1 MSIFKPTR
9 IYRNKYFGE
18 PDQMELPVIHLPD
31 IQANLPEIPITL
43 TRVGVT
49 DVKKL
54 VEVARKDKRP
64 IVLVSTFDIFVD
76 LPSNRKGANLSRN
89 FEAIDAV
96 LEEMITAP
104 VYEIEDL
111 CGEVAKRLIDRHE
124 YALNAEVR
132 MRSEYIIKRE
142 TPMTKIKCQEVV
154 NIFAEARAIR
164 GEELDVRKLV
174 GAEVLG
180 ITACPCAQE
189 ILRDKAK
196 KELKALGVK
205 SEVIREF
212 LNRVPMPTHNQRGR
226 GIISIEVH
234 DSNFVS
240 IDRIIN
246 IIENSM
252 SSQMFELLKRSDEAA
267 IVELAHKNPKFVEDC
282 VRTMAQKIVN
292 EFPELPDD
300 SIITVKQINEESI
313 HRHNA
318 FAERKSTLGEL
329 RQEINNIS

>member
-1 MSIFKPTR
+1 
-9 IYRNKYFGE
+9 
-18 PDQMELPVIHLPD
+18 MELPVVYLPD
-31 IQANLPEIPITL
+31 IQANLPDIPITL

-76 LPSNRKGANLSRN
+76 LPSDRKGANLSRN
-89 FEAIDAV
+89 FEAIDEV
-96 LEEMITAP
+96 LEQMIKSP

-111 CGEVAKRLIDRHE
+111 CGEVSKRLIDRHE

-132 MRSEYIIKRE
+132 MKAEYVVKRE
-142 TPMTKIKCQEVV
+142 TPVSKISCQEVV

-164 GEELDVRKLV
+164 DNDLIVRKMI

-189 ILRDKAK
+189 IMRDKAK
-196 KELKALGVK
+196 KELKALGVEGDIIK
-205 SEVIREF
+205 KF

-226 GIISIEVH
+226 GIISIEVQ
-234 DSNFVS
+234 DTNFVS
-240 IDRIIN
+240 LDRIIN

-252 SSQMFELLKRSDEAA
+252 SSQMFELLKRTDEAA
-267 IVELAHKNPKFVEDC
+267 VVERAHKNPKFVEDC
-282 VRTMAQKIVN
+282 VRDMAQKVVK

-300 SIITVKQINEESI
+300 SIIIIKQINEESI

-318 FAERKSTLGEL
+318 FAERTSTLGEL
-329 RQEINNIS
+329 RHELNNIGK

>member
-1 MSIFKPTR
+1 
-9 IYRNKYFGE
+9 
-18 PDQMELPVIHLPD
+18 MELPVVHLPD
-31 IQANLPEIPITL
+31 IQANLPDIPLTL

-76 LPSNRKGANLSRN
+76 LPSDRKGANLSRN
-89 FEAIDAV
+89 FEAIDEV
-96 LEEMITAP
+96 LEEMIRSP

-111 CGEVAKRLIDRHE
+111 CGEVSKRLIDRHE

-132 MRSEYIIKRE
+132 MKSEYIVKRE
-142 TPMTKIKCQEVV
+142 TPVTKIKCQEVV

-164 GEELDVRKLV
+164 GSVLTIRKMV

-189 ILRDKAK
+189 IMRDKAK
-196 KELKALGVK
+196 KELKALGVDSDIIK
-205 SEVIREF
+205 KF
-212 LNRVPMPTHNQRGR
+212 LSRVPMPTHNQRGR
-226 GIISIEVH
+226 GIISI
-234 DSNFVS
+234 DAQDTNFVS
-240 IDRIIN
+240 LDRIIN

-252 SSQMFELLKRSDEAA
+252 SSSMFELLKRSDEAA
-267 IVELAHKNPKFVEDC
+267 IVERAHKNPKFVEDC
-282 VRTMAQKIVN
+282 VRSMAQKVVKI
-292 EFPELPDD
+292 FPELPDD
-300 SIITVKQINEESI
+300 SVITIKQINEESI

-329 RQEINNIS
+329 RQEINNIGK

>member
-1 MSIFKPTR
+1 
-9 IYRNKYFGE
+9 
-18 PDQMELPVIHLPD
+18 MELPVVHLPD
-31 IQANLPEIPITL
+31 IQANQPEIPITL

-54 VEVARKDKRP
+54 VEVARKNKRP
-64 IVLVSTFDIFVD
+64 IVLLSTFDIFVD

-89 FEAIDAV
+89 FEAIDEV
-96 LEEMITAP
+96 LEEMIASP
-104 VYEIEDL
+104 IYEIEDL
-111 CGEVAKRLIDRHE
+111 CSEVAKRLIGRHE

-132 MRSEYIIKRE
+132 MKSEYVLKRE
-142 TPMTKIKCQEVV
+142 TPATKIKCQEVV
-154 NIFAEARAIR
+154 NIFAEAKAIR
-164 GEELDVRKLV
+164 DKNLTVRKLV

-189 ILRDKAK
+189 IMRDKAK
-196 KELKALGVK
+196 KELKSLGVGNDAIK
-205 SEVIREF
+205 KF
-212 LNRVPMPTHNQRGR
+212 LNHVPMPTHNQRGR
-226 GIISIEVH
+226 GVISIEVH
-234 DSNFVS
+234 DNNFVS
-240 IDRIIN
+240 LEKIID

-267 IVELAHKNPKFVEDC
+267 IVERAHKNPRFVEDC
-282 VRTMAQKIVN
+282 VRSMAHKIVR

-300 SIITVKQINEESI
+300 SIITIKQINEESI

-329 RQEINNIS
+329 RQEINNIG

>member
-1 MSIFKPTR
+1 MK
-9 IYRNKYFGE
+9 
-18 PDQMELPVIHLPD
+18 LPVVHLPD
-31 IQANLPEIPITL
+31 IQANQPEIPITL

-76 LPSNRKGANLSRN
+76 LPSDRKGANLSRN
-89 FEAIDAV
+89 FEAIDEV
-96 LEEMITAP
+96 LEEMIASP

-111 CGEVAKRLIDRHE
+111 CSEVAKRLIDRHE
-124 YALNAEVR
+124 YALIAEVR
-132 MRSEYIIKRE
+132 MKSEYVLKRE
-142 TPMTKIKCQEVV
+142 TPATKIKCQEVV
-154 NIFAEARAIR
+154 NIFAEAKAIR
-164 GEELDVRKLV
+164 GKNLTIRKLV

-189 ILRDKAK
+189 IMIDKAR
-196 KELKALGVK
+196 KELKTLGVE
-205 SEVIREF
+205 SDVIRKF
-212 LNRVPMPTHNQRGR
+212 LGNVPMPTHNQRGR

-234 DSNFVS
+234 DSHFVS
-240 IDRIIN
+240 LEKIIN

-252 SSQMFELLKRSDEAA
+252 SSQMFELLKRADEAA
-267 IVELAHKNPKFVEDC
+267 IVERAHKNPKFVEDC
-282 VRTMAQKIVN
+282 VRTMAQKIVL

-300 SIITVKQINEESI
+300 SVIVIKQINEESI

-329 RQEINNIS
+329 RQEINNIG

>member
-1 MSIFKPTR
+1 
-9 IYRNKYFGE
+9 
-18 PDQMELPVIHLPD
+18 MELPVIHLPD
-31 IQANLPEIPITL
+31 IQANLPEIPLTL

-64 IVLVSTFDIFVD
+64 VVLVSTFDIFVD
-76 LPSNRKGANLSRN
+76 LPSDRKGANLSRN
-89 FEAIDAV
+89 FEAIDEV
-96 LEEMITAP
+96 LEEMIKSP

-111 CGEVAKRLIDRHE
+111 CGEVSKRLIDRHE

-132 MRSEYIIKRE
+132 MKSEYIVKRE
-142 TPMTKIKCQEVV
+142 TPVTKIKCQEVV

-164 GEELDVRKLV
+164 GNELTVRKMV

-189 ILRDKAK
+189 IMRDKAK
-196 KELKALGVK
+196 KELKALGVDGDIIK
-205 SEVIREF
+205 TFMS
-212 LNRVPMPTHNQRGR
+212 RVPMPTHNQRGR
-226 GIISIEVH
+226 GIISIDVQ

-240 IDRIIN
+240 IDRIIG

-267 IVELAHKNPKFVEDC
+267 VVERAHKNPKFVEDC
-282 VRTMAQKIVN
+282 VRSMAQKVVK

-300 SIITVKQINEESI
+300 SVITVKQINEESI

-329 RQEINNIS
+329 RQEISNIGK

>member
-1 MSIFKPTR
+1 
-9 IYRNKYFGE
+9 
-18 PDQMELPVIHLPD
+18 MELPVVHLPD
-31 IQANLPEIPITL
+31 IQANLPDIPITL

-76 LPSNRKGANLSRN
+76 LPSDRKGANLSRN
-89 FEAIDAV
+89 FEAIDEV
-96 LEEMITAP
+96 LEEMITSP

-111 CGEVAKRLIDRHE
+111 CGEVSKRLIDRHE

-132 MRSEYIIKRE
+132 MRSEYIVRQE
-142 TPMTKIKCQEVV
+142 TPVTKIKCQEVV
-154 NIFAEARAIR
+154 NIFAEAKAIR
-164 GEELDVRKLV
+164 GSDLIVRKMI

-189 ILRDKAK
+189 IMRDKAK
-196 KELKALGVK
+196 KELKALGVEGAIIK
-205 SEVIREF
+205 KF

-226 GIISIEVH
+226 GIISIEVQ

-240 IDRIIN
+240 LERIIN

-267 IVELAHKNPKFVEDC
+267 VVERAHKNPKFVEDC
-282 VRTMAQKIVN
+282 VRNMAQKVVM
-292 EFPELPDD
+292 EFPELADD
-300 SIITVKQINEESI
+300 SIIIIKQINEESI

-329 RQEINNIS
+329 RQEINNIGK

>member
-1 MSIFKPTR
+1 
-9 IYRNKYFGE
+9 
-18 PDQMELPVIHLPD
+18 MELPVIYLPD

-189 ILRDKAK
+189 IMRDKAK
-196 KELKALGVK
+196 NELKALGVK
-205 SEVIREF
+205 DGVIREF

>member
-1 MSIFKPTR
+1 
-9 IYRNKYFGE
+9 
-18 PDQMELPVIHLPD
+18 MELPIIYLPD
-31 IQANLPEIPITL
+31 IQANIPEIAITL

-89 FEAIDAV
+89 FEAIDEV
-96 LEEMITAP
+96 LEEMIIAP
-104 VYEIEDL
+104 IYEIEDL
-111 CGEVAKRLIDRHE
+111 CGEVARRLIHRHE

-132 MRSEYIIKRE
+132 MKSEYVIKRE
-142 TPMTKIKCQEVV
+142 TPETKIKCQEVV
-154 NIFAEARAIR
+154 NIFAEAKAIR
-164 GEELDVRKLV
+164 DEKLKVRKLV

-189 ILRDKAK
+189 IMRDKAK
-196 KELKALGVK
+196 KELKALGV
-205 SEVIREF
+205 ENDVIKKF

-234 DSNFVS
+234 DNNFVS
-240 IDRIIN
+240 LEKIIS

-252 SSQMFELLKRSDEAA
+252 SSQMFELLKRSDEAT
-267 IVELAHKNPKFVEDC
+267 IVELAHKHPKFVEDC
-282 VRTMAQKIVN
+282 VRTMAQKIVE

-300 SIITVKQINEESI
+300 SIITIKQINEESI

-329 RQEINNIS
+329 RQEINNIG

>member
-1 MSIFKPTR
+1 
-9 IYRNKYFGE
+9 
-18 PDQMELPVIHLPD
+18 MELPVIYLPD
-31 IQANLPEIPITL
+31 IQANLPDIPITL

-132 MRSEYIIKRE
+132 MKSEYIIKRE

-154 NIFAEARAIR
+154 NIFAEAKAIR

-189 ILRDKAK
+189 IMRDKAK
-196 KELKALGVK
+196 NELKTLGVK
-205 SEVIREF
+205 DEVIREF

-282 VRTMAQKIVN
+282 VRTMAQKIVI

>member
-1 MSIFKPTR
+1 MK
-9 IYRNKYFGE
+9 
-18 PDQMELPVIHLPD
+18 LPVIHLPD

-64 IVLVSTFDIFVD
+64 IVLVSIFDIFVD

-89 FEAIDAV
+89 FEAIDEV
-96 LEEMITAP
+96 LEEMIASP

-132 MRSEYIIKRE
+132 MKSEYVLKRE
-142 TPMTKIKCQEVV
+142 TPATKIKCQEVV
-154 NIFAEARAIR
+154 NIFAEAKAIR
-164 GEELDVRKLV
+164 GKTLTIRKLV

-189 ILRDKAK
+189 IMRDRAK
-196 KELKALGVK
+196 KELKTLGVDNDI
-205 SEVIREF
+205 IRKF
-212 LNRVPMPTHNQRGR
+212 LGKVPMPTHNQRGR

-234 DSNFVS
+234 NSHFVS
-240 IDRIIN
+240 LEKIIE

-267 IVELAHKNPKFVEDC
+267 IVERAHKNPKFVEDC

-300 SIITVKQINEESI
+300 SIIIIKQINEESI

-329 RQEINNIS
+329 RQEINSIV

>member
-1 MSIFKPTR
+1 MK
-9 IYRNKYFGE
+9 
-18 PDQMELPVIHLPD
+18 LPVIHLPD
-31 IQANLPEIPITL
+31 IQANQPEIPITL

-64 IVLVSTFDIFVD
+64 IVLVSIFDIFVD

-89 FEAIDAV
+89 FEAIDEV
-96 LEEMITAP
+96 LEEMIASP

-132 MRSEYIIKRE
+132 MKSEYILKRE
-142 TPMTKIKCQEVV
+142 TPATKIKCQEVV
-154 NIFAEARAIR
+154 NIFAEAKAIR
-164 GEELDVRKLV
+164 GKTLTIRKLV

-189 ILRDKAK
+189 IMRDKAK
-196 KELKALGVK
+196 KELKTLGVE
-205 SEVIREF
+205 SDIIRKF
-212 LNRVPMPTHNQRGR
+212 LGKVPMPTHNQRGR

-234 DSNFVS
+234 DNHFVS
-240 IDRIIN
+240 LEKIIE

-267 IVELAHKNPKFVEDC
+267 IVERAHKNPKFVEDC

-300 SIITVKQINEESI
+300 SIIIIKQINEESI

-329 RQEINNIS
+329 RQEINSIV

>member
-1 MSIFKPTR
+1 
-9 IYRNKYFGE
+9 
-18 PDQMELPVIHLPD
+18 MELPVIYLPD

-189 ILRDKAK
+189 IMRDKAK
-196 KELKALGVK
+196 NELKALGVK
-205 SEVIREF
+205 DEVIREF

-329 RQEINNIS
+329 RQEINSIS

>member
-1 MSIFKPTR
+1 
-9 IYRNKYFGE
+9 
-18 PDQMELPVIHLPD
+18 MELPVIHLPD

-64 IVLVSTFDIFVD
+64 IVLVSIFDIFVD

-89 FEAIDAV
+89 FEAIDEV
-96 LEEMITAP
+96 LEEMIASP

-132 MRSEYIIKRE
+132 MKSEYILKRE
-142 TPMTKIKCQEVV
+142 TPSTKIKCQEVV
-154 NIFAEARAIR
+154 NIFAEAKAVR
-164 GEELDVRKLV
+164 GKTLTIRKLV

-189 ILRDKAK
+189 IMRDKAK
-196 KELKALGVK
+196 KELRNLGV
-205 SEVIREF
+205 ENDIIRKF
-212 LNRVPMPTHNQRGR
+212 LGKVPMPTHNQRGR

-234 DSNFVS
+234 DSHFVS
-240 IDRIIN
+240 LEKIIE

-267 IVELAHKNPKFVEDC
+267 IVERAHQNPKFVEDC

-300 SIITVKQINEESI
+300 SVIIIKQINEESI

-329 RQEINNIS
+329 RQEISNIL

>member
-1 MSIFKPTR
+1 MR
-9 IYRNKYFGE
+9 
-18 PDQMELPVIHLPD
+18 LPVVHLPD
-31 IQANLPEIPITL
+31 IQANQPEIALTL

-76 LPSNRKGANLSRN
+76 LPSDRKGANLSRN
-89 FEAIDAV
+89 FEAIDEV
-96 LEEMITAP
+96 LEEMIASP

-111 CGEVAKRLIDRHE
+111 CGEVAKRLIQRHE
-124 YALNAEVR
+124 YAFNAEVR
-132 MRSEYIIKRE
+132 MKSEYVLKRE
-142 TPMTKIKCQEVV
+142 TPATKIKCQEVV
-154 NIFAEARAIR
+154 NIFAEAKAIR
-164 GEELDVRKLV
+164 GKDVTIRKLV

-189 ILRDKAK
+189 IMMDKAR
-196 KELKALGVK
+196 KELKTLGVASDIIK
-205 SEVIREF
+205 KF
-212 LNRVPMPTHNQRGR
+212 LNNVPMPTHNQRGR
-226 GIISIEVH
+226 GIISLEVH
-234 DSNFVS
+234 DKHFVS
-240 IDRIIN
+240 LEKIIN

-252 SSQMFELLKRSDEAA
+252 SSQMFELLKRADEAV
-267 IVELAHKNPKFVEDC
+267 IVERAHKNPKFVEDC
-282 VRTMAQKIVN
+282 VRTMAQKVVM

-300 SIITVKQINEESI
+300 SVIVIKQINEESI
-313 HRHNA
+313 HQHNA

>member
-1 MSIFKPTR
+1 MK
-9 IYRNKYFGE
+9 
-18 PDQMELPVIHLPD
+18 LPVVHLPD
-31 IQANLPEIPITL
+31 IQANQPEIPITL

-76 LPSNRKGANLSRN
+76 LPSDRKGANLSRN
-89 FEAIDAV
+89 FEAIDEV
-96 LEEMITAP
+96 LEEMIASP

-124 YALNAEVR
+124 YALIAEVR
-132 MRSEYIIKRE
+132 MKSEYVLKRE
-142 TPMTKIKCQEVV
+142 TPATKLNCQEVV
-154 NIFAEARAIR
+154 NIFAEAKAIR
-164 GEELDVRKLV
+164 GKILTIRKLV

-189 ILRDKAK
+189 IMVDKAR
-196 KELKALGVK
+196 KELKKLGV
-205 SEVIREF
+205 EFEIIRKF
-212 LNRVPMPTHNQRGR
+212 LNNVPMPTHNQRGR
-226 GIISIEVH
+226 GIISIEVQNSH
-234 DSNFVS
+234 FVS
-240 IDRIIN
+240 LEKIIN
-246 IIENSM
+246 IIEHSM
-252 SSQMFELLKRSDEAA
+252 SSQMFELLKRTDEAM
-267 IVELAHKNPKFVEDC
+267 IVERAHKNPKFVEDC
-282 VRTMAQKIVN
+282 VRTMAQKIVK

-300 SIITVKQINEESI
+300 SVIVIKQINEESI

-329 RQEINNIS
+329 RQEINNIG

>member
-1 MSIFKPTR
+1 MK
-9 IYRNKYFGE
+9 
-18 PDQMELPVIHLPD
+18 LPVVYLPD
-31 IQANLPEIPITL
+31 IQANQPEIPLTL

-54 VEVARKDKRP
+54 VEVARRDKRP

-76 LPSNRKGANLSRN
+76 LPSDRKGANLSRN
-89 FEAIDAV
+89 FEAIDEV
-96 LEEMITAP
+96 LEEMIKAP
-104 VYEIEDL
+104 VFEIEDL
-111 CGEVAKRLIDRHE
+111 CGEVAKRLIHRHE

-132 MRSEYIIKRE
+132 MKSEYIIKRE
-142 TPMTKIKCQEVV
+142 TPATKIKCQEVV

-164 GEELDVRKLV
+164 GEELEIRKMV

-189 ILRDKAK
+189 IMRDKAK
-196 KELKALGVK
+196 KELIALGVEK
-205 SEVIREF
+205 DVIRKF
-212 LNRVPMPTHNQRGR
+212 LSAVPMPTHNQRGR
-226 GIISIEVH
+226 GIISIEVY
-234 DSNFVS
+234 DSHFVS
-240 IDRIIN
+240 LERIIN

-267 IVELAHKNPKFVEDC
+267 IVELAHKHPKFVEDC
-282 VRTMAQKIVN
+282 VRTMAQKIVM

-300 SIITVKQINEESI
+300 SIITIKQINEESI

-329 RQEINNIS
+329 RQEINSIC

>member
-1 MSIFKPTR
+1 
-9 IYRNKYFGE
+9 
-18 PDQMELPVIHLPD
+18 MELKVISLPD
-31 IQANLPEIPITL
+31 IQANQPEIPITL

-76 LPSNRKGANLSRN
+76 LPSDRKGANLSRN
-89 FEAIDAV
+89 FEAIDEV
-96 LEEMITAP
+96 LEEMIASP

-111 CGEVAKRLIDRHE
+111 CSEVAKRLIARHE

-132 MRSEYIIKRE
+132 MKSEYILKRE
-142 TPMTKIKCQEVV
+142 TPITKIKCQEVV
-154 NIFAEARAIR
+154 NIFAEAKAIR
-164 GEELDVRKLV
+164 GKNISVRKLV

-180 ITACPCAQE
+180 ITTCPCAQE
-189 ILRDKAK
+189 IMRDKAK
-196 KELKALGVK
+196 KELKALGVS
-205 SEVIREF
+205 SEVIKKF
-212 LNRVPMPTHNQRGR
+212 LKNVPMPTHNQRGR
-226 GIISIEVH
+226 GFISIDVL

-240 IDRIIN
+240 LDKIIN
-246 IIENSM
+246 IIESSM
-252 SSQMFELLKRSDEAA
+252 SSQMFELLKRADEAA
-267 IVELAHKNPKFVEDC
+267 VVEAAHKNPKFVEDC
-282 VRTMAQKIVN
+282 VRSMAQKIVR

-300 SIITVKQINEESI
+300 SIVTIKQINEESI

-329 RQEINNIS
+329 RYELKPY

>member
-1 MSIFKPTR
+1 MK
-9 IYRNKYFGE
+9 
-18 PDQMELPVIHLPD
+18 LPVVHLPD
-31 IQANLPEIPITL
+31 IQANQPEIPITL

-76 LPSNRKGANLSRN
+76 LPSDRKGANLSRN
-89 FEAIDAV
+89 FEAIDEV
-96 LEEMITAP
+96 LEEMIASP

-111 CGEVAKRLIDRHE
+111 CSEVAKRLIGRHE
-124 YALNAEVR
+124 YALIAEVR
-132 MRSEYIIKRE
+132 MKSEYVLKRE
-142 TPMTKIKCQEVV
+142 TPATKIKCQEVV
-154 NIFAEARAIR
+154 NIFAEAKAIR
-164 GEELDVRKLV
+164 GNNLTIRKLV

-189 ILRDKAK
+189 IMIDKAR
-196 KELKALGVK
+196 KELKTLGVE
-205 SEVIREF
+205 SDVIRKF
-212 LNRVPMPTHNQRGR
+212 LSNVPMPTHNQRGR

-234 DSNFVS
+234 NSHFVS
-240 IDRIIN
+240 LEKIIN

-252 SSQMFELLKRSDEAA
+252 SSQMFELLKRADEAA
-267 IVELAHKNPKFVEDC
+267 IVERAHKNPKFVEDC
-282 VRTMAQKIVN
+282 VRTMAQKIVR

-300 SIITVKQINEESI
+300 SVIVIKQINEESI

-329 RQEINNIS
+329 RQEINNIG